1 MNIERI
7 NDYSD
12 TRFGKTVLTQHGA
25 FLADGIPCEFEIID
39 NHSAKM
45 LYRFSDNT
53 DAAAQLIDEF
63 RFYAGHINRFFDGE
77 GRLIKEFAPAKIF
90 SVPIGNIQPS
100 QFFVDEDKL
109 SAVSS
114 FVNSAE
120 DVVIPLFYD
129 ENLKKYVSL
138 DGHTRLVLALERG
151 YIAVN
156 GFLDDTGDYI
166 GDFVGEARKRGIF
179 GVKDIKKLPH
189 SEYEI
194 KWNKFCDNFFA
205 DKGSSRLT

>member
-7 NDYSD
+7 NNYTD
-12 TRFGKTVLTQHGA
+12 TRFRKTVLLQHGA

-45 LYRFSDNT
+45 LYRDIGNSS
-53 DAAAQLIDEF
+53 AVSQLIDEF
-63 RFYAGHINRFFDGE
+63 RFYTGHINRFFDSE
-77 GRLIKEFAPAKIF
+77 GGLIKEFLPAKIF
-90 SVPIGNIQPS
+90 SVPINEIQPS

-114 FVNSAE
+114 FVKSVE
-120 DVVIPLFYD
+120 DIIIPLMYD
-129 ENLKKYVSL
+129 GNIKKYVSL

-151 YIAVN
+151 YTAVN
-156 GFLDDTGDYI
+156 GFTDEGGDYI
-166 GDFVGEARKRGIF
+166 GSFVEEARKRGIF
-179 GVKDIKKLPH
+179 CVKDIKRLNH

-194 KWNKFCDNFFA
+194 KWNKFCDDFFA
-205 DKGSSRLT
+205 DKYLPYST

>member
-1 MNIERI
+1 MKIERI

-12 TRFGKTVLTQHGA
+12 TRFRKTVLLQHGA

-39 NHSAKM
+39 DHSAEM
-45 LYRFSDNT
+45 LYRFIDNT
-53 DAAAQLIDEF
+53 DAAEQLIDEF
-63 RFYAGHINRFFDGE
+63 RFYAGHINRFFDSE
-77 GRLIKEFAPAKIF
+77 GRLIKALAPAKIF
-90 SVPIGNIQPS
+90 SVPIDNIQPS

-114 FVNSAE
+114 FIKSAG
-120 DVVIPLFYD
+120 DIVVPLFYD
-129 ENLKKYVSL
+129 GNLKKYVSL

-151 YIAVN
+151 YTAVN

-166 GDFVGEARKRGIF
+166 GDFVNEARKRGIF
-179 GVKDIKKLPH
+179 GIKDIKKLPH

-194 KWNKFCDNFFA
+194 KWNKFCEDFFA
-205 DKGSSRLT
+205 NK